1 MKRPATADWR
11 VLMLLAVGLTAVC
24 AMALLP
30 PIRQDP
36 GYHLFADRRTW
47 LGIPNFANVASNLG
61 FVLVGMLGFAG
72 LRGPS
77 RPRAILPSLLPAYRM
92 FFIGFALIGAGS
104 AYYHLAPTNASL
116 VWDRIPMSV
125 SFMAFVTVVVGEH
138 INQRLAPRLLP
149 ALIALGVGS
158 VLYWYAM
165 ELRGAGDLRPYGL
178 VQFLPMVLVPL
189 ILLSFPSVFN
199 GVGYLWA
206 MLAAYALA
214 KMAEIGDEGLYRML
228 GFSGHALKHL
238 IAAAAG
244 WIFWQGLRHRE
255 RVAPPTRGTG

>member
-1 MKRPATADWR
+1 MKRPAGADWR
-11 VLMLLAVGLTAVC
+11 TLMLLAVSATAIC

-47 LGIPNFANVASNLG
+47 LGIPNFANVVSNLG
-61 FVLVGMLGFAG
+61 FVLVGLLGLAG
-72 LRGPS
+72 LRGPN
-77 RPRAILPSLLPAYRM
+77 PTRAIVSSLLPAYRT
-92 FFIGFALIGAGS
+92 FFVGFALIGAGS

-125 SFMAFVTVVVGEH
+125 SFMAFVAIIVGEH
-138 INQRLAPRLLP
+138 MNERFALRLLP

-158 VLYWYAM
+158 VMYWYAM
-165 ELRGAGDLRPYGL
+165 ELRGAGDLRLYGL

-189 ILLSFPSVFN
+189 ILLTFPSVFN
-199 GVGYLWA
+199 GVGYLWG
-206 MLAAYALA
+206 MLAAYVLA
-214 KMAEIGDEGLYRML
+214 KLAEMGDDGLYRML
-228 GFSGHALKHL
+228 GFSGHTLKHL

-244 WIFWQGLRHRE
+244 WIFWQGLRHRQ
-255 RVAPPTRGTG
+255 RAGTSPHRTG